1 MFQVEMRD
9 VDGGVRGPEEEE
21 ERESEEEKEQRG
33 EERDEAERAGSETKV
48 ATAAATEAEAENWVG
63 GDEEVRIG
71 ILEGRGGVIGGE
83 KWLCV

>member
-1 MFQVEMRD
+1 MFKLEMRD

-21 ERESEEEKEQRG
+21 QKESEEEKKQRG

-71 ILEGRGGVIGGE
+71 ILEGGGVIGGE